1 MNQKSNQMII
11 LLKKNNKKMKK
22 KILLILNQK
31 KLFKNLRKNKV
42 EINQITKCT
51 FKKFYI
57 TQLWNGF

>member
-1 MNQKSNQMII
+1 MII